1 MKFSEIINRLN
12 ANISD
17 HSLTQNPNQDPE
29 IMGMAAIDEAIS
41 GTLSYVENEKFASL
55 IAQTN
60 ASALIL
66 PVNEAI
72 QAQAQER
79 GLAWITT
86 PDPKV
91 LFAGAIALF
100 YQPYRPSPEIHP
112 TAVIHPTV
120 KIGNDVYIGPHAVI
134 QQGVEIGN
142 NVVIHPNVV
151 IYPDVKIGDRTTLH
165 ANSTIHER
173 SQIGADCVIHSGA
186 VIGAEGFGF
195 VPTRTGWYKVQQ
207 SGYTVLED
215 GVEVG
220 CNTAIDRPA
229 VGETRIGRN
238 TVIDNLVQ
246 IGHGCQIGSGCAIAG
261 QAGMAGGV
269 KLGNRVILA
278 GQVGIANK
286 AKIGDGAIAS
296 AQTGI
301 ASDVAPGEIVSG
313 SPAVPH
319 KLYLKISA
327 IYSRLP
333 DIYQTFRQLQRQA
346 AQDSKK

>member
-1 MKFSEIINRLN
+1 MKFSEILNRLN
-12 ANISD
+12 ANIAD

-41 GTLSYVENEKFASL
+41 GTLSYVENEKFASA

-60 ASALIL
+60 ATAVIL
-66 PVNEAI
+66 PVNDAI
-72 QAQAQER
+72 QAQAQEK
-79 GLAWITT
+79 GLAWMTT
-86 PDPKV
+86 ADPKL
-91 LFAGAIALF
+91 LFAVAIALF
-100 YQPYRPSPEIHP
+100 YQPYRPNPEIHP
-112 TAVIHPTV
+112 TAVIHPTA

-142 NVVIHPNVV
+142 NAVIHPNVV

-195 VPTRTGWYKVQQ
+195 VPTRTGWYKVEQ

-238 TVIDNLVQ
+238 TIIDNLVQ
-246 IGHGCQIGSGCAIAG
+246 IGHGCHIGSGCAIAG

-269 KLGNRVILA
+269 KVGNRVILA
-278 GQVGIANK
+278 GQTGIANK
-286 AKIGDGAIAS
+286 VKIGDGAIAS
-296 AQTGI
+296 AQSGI
-301 ASDVAPGEIVSG
+301 HSDVAPGEIVSG

-319 KLYLKISA
+319 KLYLRISA

-333 DIYQTFRQLQRQA
+333 DIYQAFRQLQRQ
-346 AQDSKK
+346 SKK